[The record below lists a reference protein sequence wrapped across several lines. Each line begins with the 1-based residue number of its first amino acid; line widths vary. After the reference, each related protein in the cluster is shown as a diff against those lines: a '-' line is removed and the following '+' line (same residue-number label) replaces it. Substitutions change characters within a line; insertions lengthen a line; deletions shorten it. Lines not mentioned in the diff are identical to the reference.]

1 MNKLLL
7 LKLLLLNKLYYFD
20 NDEVCVK
27 KLKKGGDINNLKFN
41 SDIKN
46 NSEENIIKFNLYL
59 NQFNSDD
66 YYYSEII
73 KFFNNNNISEIY
85 KYYYIKEKC
94 YCDIDLIILK

>member
-27 KLKKGGDINNLKFN
+27 KLKWGDINNLKNN

-46 NSEENIIKFNLYL
+46 NSEENINNFNIYL

-73 KFFNNNNISEIY
+73 KFFKNNNISEIY
-85 KYYYIKEKC
+85 NYYYISDNIYSE
-94 YCDIDLIILK
+94 INLIILK